1 MFEILLLPQAGLQDE
16 EAGQTIFLYDPETN
30 TDLAGSGAT
39 ITLIGAAVK
48 DDTIINGHKTLSI
61 PTTASGFRAVFS
73 TPLNLQGKNW
83 TLEWSFYNT
92 SSAASYAPELTINSS
107 TAGTGILS
115 RWGDAGFGNRLQ
127 LGGRFSTAPECW
139 SPPVLKSTSLN
150 SEVNMALSC
159 KDGIIHVFRNGVKV
173 AMANGTSGTY
183 NYQTYPVGA
192 NLSNLINLTAG
203 YIGSG
208 SAAQT
213 GYRGR
218 IRLSLGGRY
227 TRNYPLA
234 PLEL

>member
-1 MFEILLLPQAGLQDE
+1 MFELLLSPGGSLKDE
-16 EAGQTIFLYDPETN
+16 EPGTTIFLYDPETN

-39 ITLIGAAVK
+39 ITLIGAAVQ
-48 DDTIINGHKTLSI
+48 DNTVINGHKSLAI
-61 PTTASGFRAVFS
+61 PTTGSGMRAVFAA
-73 TPLNLQGKNW
+73 PLNLQGVNW

-150 SEVNMALSC
+150 NEVNMALSC
-159 KDGIIHVFRNGVKV
+159 KDGVVHVFRNGIKV
-173 AMANGTSGTY
+173 AIANGTSGTY
-183 NYQTYPVGA
+183 NYLTYPVGT

-208 SAAQT
+208 SATQT

-227 TRNYPLA
+227 TRNYPLV